1 MKGGTQ
7 MSNERHVKLRLLLEE
22 RGIKHQEV
30 AQMIGMKASKF
41 SQKINRN
48 KSDFTL
54 KEASLICNV
63 LDISMDEYFFVDN
76 VPKMRSNAKT

>member
-1 MKGGTQ
+1 
-7 MSNERHVKLRLLLEE
+7 MSKERHVKLRLLLEE
-22 RGIKHQEV
+22 RGLKHQEV
-30 AQMIGMKASKF
+30 AQMVGMKPSKF

-63 LDISMDEYFFVDN
+63 LDISMDEYFFVQD
-76 VPKMRSNAKT
+76 VSKMRNEVQV

>member
-1 MKGGTQ
+1 MGK
-7 MSNERHVKLRLLLEE
+7 ERHVKLRLLLEE
-22 RGIKHQEV
+22 RGLKHQEV
-30 AQMIGMKASKF
+30 ARMVGMKPSKF

-63 LDISMDEYFFVDN
+63 LDISMDEYFFVQD
-76 VPKMRSNAKT
+76 VSKMRIEVQV

>member
-1 MKGGTQ
+1 
-7 MSNERHVKLRLLLEE
+7 MSKERHVKLRLLLEE
-22 RGIKHQEV
+22 RGLKHQEV
-30 AQMIGMKASKF
+30 ARMVGMKPSKF

-63 LDISMDEYFFVDN
+63 LDISMDEYFFVQD
-76 VPKMRSNAKT
+76 VSKMRSEVRV